1 MSDARWEAV
10 GALVDP
16 VRRALYD
23 FVRHQDRPVTREE
36 AAEARAISRNLAA
49 FHLDKLVAAGLLQ
62 AKYQKH
68 TVEPRGRGRLP
79 KVYEPV
85 DDAVIVTI
93 PERRY
98 ELVGQILVDAVA
110 DDPAD
115 AGRAARD
122 RARQRGRRTGQLLA
136 DQRGEQERDRP
147 HQPTGRGSMGACEI
161 ALVRRVLAELGF
173 DPDEDRPE
181 HVVMRNCPFH
191 SLAVQQPE
199 LVCGLNLAYL
209 TGLLDGLGTDR
220 LDARLA
226 PRPGH
231 CCVEVGL
238 TSDDE
243 HDKR

>member
-23 FVRHQDRPVTREE
+23 FVRHQDHPVTREE

-62 AKYQKH
+62 AKYQTH

-85 DDAVIVTI
+85 EDAVIVTI

-98 ELVGQILVDAVA
+98 ELVGQILVDAIA

-115 AGRAARD
+115 AGRSARR
-122 RARQRGRRTGQLLA
+122 RARQRGRRAGQFLA
-136 DQRGEQERDRP
+136 DQLGEQRRERLR
-147 HQPTGRGSMGACEI
+147 RLAGSGSLGARELV
-161 ALVRRVLAELGF
+161 LVRRALAELGF
-173 DPDEDRPE
+173 DPDEDRPQ
-181 HVVMRNCPFH
+181 HVVLRNCPFH

-209 TGLLDGLGTDR
+209 NGLLDGLGTDQV
-220 LDARLA
+220 DARLA

-238 TSDDE
+238 TSDGDE
-243 HDKR
+243 P